1 MVKNL
6 TGGNKSKGMARKA
19 FNASKSH
26 SKLRKI
32 EEEGEVYAVVI
43 KILGG
48 SRCCVLGM
56 DKIERDCIIRGKFRG
71 SKKRDNTV
79 KPGVVVLV
87 GDRDWESSVGTD
99 KRPVCDLLE
108 VYNDLDKERLKTAD
122 GSIDWTFT
130 NGIGYVVS
138 KTEPVDDFEFTD
150 QTIDEEYKRQV
161 EQDLSGKIID
171 MDFGHEE
178 EINVDDI

>member
-6 TGGNKSKGMARKA
+6 TGGNKHKGMARKA

-32 EEEGEVYAVVI
+32 EEEGEVYAVVV

-56 DKIERDCIIRGKFRG
+56 DKVERDCIIRGKFRG

-79 KPGVVVLV
+79 RPGVVVLV
-87 GDRDWESSVGTD
+87 GDRDWASNVGTD
-99 KRPVCDLLE
+99 KNPVCDLLE
-108 VYNDLDKERLKTAD
+108 VYNDIDKERLKTVD
-122 GSIDWTFT
+122 SSIDWTFT
-130 NGIGYVVS
+130 NGVGDVASSTTV
-138 KTEPVDDFEFTD
+138 VDDFEFTD

-161 EQDLSGKIID
+161 EDDINGKTIG

-178 EINVDDI
+178 EIDIDDI